1 VIMEEAEDEQQEQL
15 MEPEIEM
22 REGDGELEE

>member
-1 VIMEEAEDEQQEQL
+1 MEEAEDEQQEQL